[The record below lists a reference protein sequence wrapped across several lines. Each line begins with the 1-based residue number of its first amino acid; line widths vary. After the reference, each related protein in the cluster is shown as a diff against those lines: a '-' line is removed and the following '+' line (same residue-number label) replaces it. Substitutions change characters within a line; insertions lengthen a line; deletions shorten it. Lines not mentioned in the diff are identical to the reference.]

1 MSLKKV
7 FNENTYEFLRK
18 TYLMVFIMAV
28 LTRVLLPI
36 ALRETQLV
44 NTLVFSVVAIFGA
57 SIILIDFFTKRVFL
71 QPKNIIWLLIF
82 LVVCLISSVINVKY
96 GLLGNIR
103 NLVWLAISF
112 LLLYP
117 IDEERSIEDVKKEI
131 KFVTNILTLVW
142 FIACLASLVMFLLQI
157 GFYVDVY
164 PDSFARLGFVE
175 GRLFGIFEDPNY
187 AAVVA
192 VVVILFSIFNIKNS
206 SRQSFKIFYFSNIL
220 VNFCYLVLSGS
231 RTAEVSAIIVTFLL
245 IYFVLM
251 QRFKCQKMN
260 LILKQLTFVVVSLTC
275 SLALIFSIFFTRKM
289 LSYLPELIGAPFQ
302 TTAPNNKN

>member
-1 MSLKKV
+1 M
-7 FNENTYEFLRK
+7 
-18 TYLMVFIMAV
+18 
-28 LTRVLLPI
+28 PI

-302 TTAPNNKN
+302 TTSVSEPRVRKHVDTTREDISNLSLIHI

>member
-157 GFYVDVY
+157 RSPENGLCQQDGHKRRGLLSRNQN
-164 PDSFARLGFVE
+164 DE
-175 GRLFGIFEDPNY
+175 GT
-187 AAVVA
+187 
-192 VVVILFSIFNIKNS
+192 S
-206 SRQSFKIFYFSNIL
+206 
-220 VNFCYLVLSGS
+220 
-231 RTAEVSAIIVTFLL
+231 
-245 IYFVLM
+245 
-251 QRFKCQKMN
+251 
-260 LILKQLTFVVVSLTC
+260 
-275 SLALIFSIFFTRKM
+275 
-289 LSYLPELIGAPFQ
+289 
-302 TTAPNNKN
+302 

>member
-7 FNENTYEFLRK
+7 FNENTYKFLRK

-36 ALRETQLV
+36 ALHETQLV

-164 PDSFARLGFVE
+164 PDSFVRLGLGYNVYVF
-175 GRLFGIFEDPNY
+175 GR
-187 AAVVA
+187 
-192 VVVILFSIFNIKNS
+192 
-206 SRQSFKIFYFSNIL
+206 R
-220 VNFCYLVLSGS
+220 
-231 RTAEVSAIIVTFLL
+231 AE
-245 IYFVLM
+245 
-251 QRFKCQKMN
+251 
-260 LILKQLTFVVVSLTC
+260 
-275 SLALIFSIFFTRKM
+275 
-289 LSYLPELIGAPFQ
+289 
-302 TTAPNNKN
+302 